1 MLLLTNKKIRPKID
15 KIRFLG
21 GERVGCGVKYKTEKN
36 PDPKH
41 IENGVLGNLLK
52 GSQNMTDVDNE
63 KKKKKAKL
71 IICFKM
77 HPV

>member
-1 MLLLTNKKIRPKID
+1 MWRKIQNR
-15 KIRFLG
+15 
-21 GERVGCGVKYKTEKN
+21 KN

-63 KKKKKAKL
+63 KRRKKSKL